1 MKLAIDRITIVDP
14 SADIDQE
21 QLKGIQDSIQE
32 IGLSHPLIVRPAM
45 NSAEGWLLVAG
56 EKRLLA
62 AKSLGWL
69 EIDVE
74 ARDVTEQQA
83 KVIRLQENLKR
94 FNLPWWEQVVLV
106 EQLHAL
112 RQAEHGVATRGRP
125 IKGTEPQGWS
135 IKDTA
140 EELSVGVGPLSED
153 LSLAR
158 ALRNNPTLAK
168 VKDKKTAI
176 RLMRVAADRYR
187 TELDSSAPKF
197 GKDEDI
203 KNQVYF
209 GDSESVLKN
218 LPSASVDHCITDP
231 PWIKFFDASL
241 RIDER
246 TLPVFKEL
254 FRVLKSGSLLY
265 LFCGL
270 QDYAYYAGTD
280 YPDPD
285 NPNDTLHRMG
295 ELERIGFTVSNTPV
309 IWQKINSLSRRGV
322 RPWEYSR
329 DFEFIIV
336 AAKGNPT
343 LVSSRQLSGIKPF
356 KIVHPSSMVHPNE
369 KPQELLEDLITDC
382 SYEGNIIIDPF
393 AGSGVLGSAC
403 KKQKRDYILIERDKK
418 FYDNI
423 CKRMA

>member
-1 MKLAIDRITIVDP
+1 MKLAIDRIAIVDP
-14 SADIDQE
+14 STDIDQE
-21 QLKGIQDSIQE
+21 QLRGIQDSIQE

-45 NSAEGWLLVAG
+45 NSTEGWLLVAG

-62 AKSLGWL
+62 AKSLGWP

-74 ARDVTEQQA
+74 VRDVNEKQG

-112 RQAEHGVATRGRP
+112 RQEEHGVATRGRP
-125 IKGTEPQGWS
+125 QKGTEAQGWS

-158 ALRNNPTLAK
+158 ALKNNPTLAK

-187 TELDSSAPKF
+187 TEIDASAPKF
-197 GKDEDI
+197 GSEADI
-203 KNQVYF
+203 RNQIYF
-209 GDSESVLKN
+209 GDSESILKN
-218 LPSASVDHCITDP
+218 LPSNSVDHCITDP
-231 PWIKFFDASL
+231 PWIKFFDPSL

-254 FRVLKSGSLLY
+254 YRVLKSGSMLY

-285 NPNDTLHRMG
+285 NPNETLHRTG
-295 ELERIGFTVSNTPV
+295 ELE
-309 IWQKINSLSRRGV
+309 KL
-322 RPWEYSR
+322 
-329 DFEFIIV
+329 
-336 AAKGNPT
+336 
-343 LVSSRQLSGIKPF
+343 
-356 KIVHPSSMVHPNE
+356 
-369 KPQELLEDLITDC
+369 
-382 SYEGNIIIDPF
+382 
-393 AGSGVLGSAC
+393 
-403 KKQKRDYILIERDKK
+403 
-418 FYDNI
+418 
-423 CKRMA
+423 